1 MDPEIDAIVLCA
13 GSKGGENEVGGLVLA
28 VNIHLAGFDLGTHT
42 VDVRLCGFCAAVLDA
57 GRKILQMMA
66 QVVAVGAG
74 LALALPHG
82 FDLTHGLSHLQV
94 QAVPGLFQLAAQLLL
109 LCGVQHKA
117 QIGQTAHKGHE
128 LHSRLIAAGKQI
140 GVDAGKVVKEIAQQ
154 RDHAELQLQQKRGAG
169 QRPHRRCDPADQHQK
184 DRQGDDQLG
193 GVLQRGAARRKQ
205 RNDQQRG
212 PAPQLAA
219 QIGCQHGYQ
228 RP

>member
-1 MDPEIDAIVLCA
+1 MDVL
-13 GSKGGENEVGGLVLA
+13 
-28 VNIHLAGFDLGTHT
+28 
-42 VDVRLCGFCAAVLDA
+42 LCGFRAAVLDA

-109 LCGVQHKA
+109 LCG
-117 QIGQTAHKGHE
+117 AHKGHE
-128 LHSRLIAAGKQI
+128 LHSRLVAAGKQV

-154 RDHAELQLQQKRGAG
+154 RDHTELQLQQKRGTG
-169 QRPHRRCDPADQHQK
+169 QCPHRWCNPADQHQK
-184 DRQGDDQLG
+184 DRQSDDQLG
-193 GVLQRGAARRKQ
+193 GVLQYGAACRKQ
-205 RNDQQRG
+205 RNDQQRS

-219 QIGCQHGYQ
+219 QIGCQYGYQ